1 MKKLILAL
9 CAACTISTAA
19 SASQIA
25 SPGAAVEKTAD
36 KAAAAADKAVE
47 KSADGVAKA
56 ADSVSATASDVS
68 AKAGKAADAAA
79 AKASGTVAAGAG
91 GTEGAAKVRTV
102 EESEADLTRQR
113 LAGRLDDLQQYV
125 APKNVMNRQVAKV
138 KGVFVDEYGGVKP
151 DRVLMAAGV
160 VVVIVGL
167 GFLRRRRRA

>member
-1 MKKLILAL
+1 MA
-9 CAACTISTAA
+9 
-19 SASQIA
+19 
-25 SPGAAVEKTAD
+25 
-36 KAAAAADKAVE
+36 
-47 KSADGVAKA
+47 
-56 ADSVSATASDVS
+56 
-68 AKAGKAADAAA
+68 
-79 AKASGTVAAGAG
+79 VAAGAG

-102 EESEADLTRQR
+102 EEIEADLDATRQR